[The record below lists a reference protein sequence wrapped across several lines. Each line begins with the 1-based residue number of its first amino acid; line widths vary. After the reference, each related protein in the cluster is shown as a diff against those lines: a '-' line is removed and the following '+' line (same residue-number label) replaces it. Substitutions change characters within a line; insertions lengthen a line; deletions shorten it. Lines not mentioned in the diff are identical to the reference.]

1 MVARKK
7 ATEATPKT
15 EDKDR
20 SKNHIRATVRSLFYL
35 VVNLQHGKSMR
46 LPAATTHERKYRI

>member
-20 SKNHIRATVRSLFYL
+20 SELAKKRQ
-35 VVNLQHGKSMR
+35 NLDK
-46 LPAATTHERKYRI
+46 

>member
-1 MVARKK
+1 MDIREK

-20 SKNHIRATVRSLFYL
+20 SKNHIRATVRSLFL
-35 VVNLQHGKSMR
+35 VVNLPHEKS
-46 LPAATTHERKYRI
+46 I

>member
-1 MVARKK
+1 MVARKRR
-7 ATEATPKT
+7 PKPPQKLKT
-15 EDKDR
+15 KIGQKIIFVQPFD
-20 SKNHIRATVRSLFYL
+20 LFFYL